1 MNKTESDHLLT
12 VSAVAGI
19 LRKSTDVIKRYEK
32 SGKLRCIKTENGM
45 RLFRRADILQFA
57 ALASKKNLTRAM
69 SAHRAR
75 TARLPESVIDTR
87 NWADH
92 NFQIVHLEMKKK
104 S

>member
-19 LRKSTDVIKRYEK
+19 LRKPTDVIKRYEK
-32 SGKLRCIKTENGM
+32 SGKLRCIKTDSGM

-57 ALASKKNLTRAM
+57 RSRQQKKPSASHERA
-69 SAHRAR
+69 SSSNGAVAG
-75 TARLPESVIDTR
+75 IR
-87 NWADH
+87 NRYSK
-92 NFQIVHLEMKKK
+92 LGG